1 MCYILTLTSFHPGIS
16 EMSNVF
22 LISFLLRMKEE
33 RSKKRTEDVSEVLS
47 WVNRSRKLQEKKNVV
62 KERALQLSK
71 KFEEQVNLS
80 SSNLFLLCIFI
91 EMTGLILNL

>member
-1 MCYILTLTSFHPGIS
+1 
-16 EMSNVF
+16 MSNVF

-91 EMTGLILNL
+91 EMTGLMLNL

>member
-1 MCYILTLTSFHPGIS
+1 
-16 EMSNVF
+16 MSNVF

-47 WVNRSRKLQEKKNVV
+47 WVNRSRKLQEKKNVL

-91 EMTGLILNL
+91 EMTGLMLNL